1 MFPRSRGEV
10 GGKVQGTGSMAGIKA
25 AGAARLGQRRP
36 GLLDC

>member
-25 AGAARLGQRRP
+25 LSPAAPTTFLR
-36 GLLDC
+36 